1 MESAQP
7 ERVREFESRPFR
19 NIQNMDHV
27 AIMKKSWGLTEKI
40 ISGEKKIESRWYKS
54 KRSPWGKIQKGDTV
68 YFKDSG
74 EPVLIKAEVEKVI
87 SFSDLIPEKV
97 KQILDK
103 YGKDIGIEKDE
114 TLEFFELFK
123 DKKYCLLIFLKNSQ
137 KVKPFNINKAGFGTM
152 SAWLAVEDIG
162 KIKR

>member
-1 MESAQP
+1 
-7 ERVREFESRPFR
+7 
-19 NIQNMDHV
+19 MDHV